1 MNEIVIDARRTD
13 DLQQPDRD
21 PRLSQSNF
29 GESLA
34 LDRYAR
40 RLDAQEARIRRK
52 LQTVRNLSEQ
62 RHDRC

>member
-1 MNEIVIDARRTD
+1 MNKIIDVQSVD
-13 DLQQPDRD
+13 VSEQPRPDS
-21 PRLSQSNF
+21 RLTLSHF

-52 LQTVRNLSEQ
+52 LATLRQLMEQ
-62 RHDRC
+62 R